1 VTTPRAAR
9 PGAASLALLM
19 ILVITAAWWALALWP
34 AGDVAPEWLVRTRA
48 ACFGSVPGGLPDPGG
63 WILLIGEP
71 LGMLGVLLVVWGDGL
86 KGDFRRLQADQRWRF
101 AVLGLAAV
109 MMVGVGV
116 LGRRVVRATA
126 LGAAEPF
133 ETAGA
138 PTRVDVDASWI
149 TLTDQFGRRT
159 SPADFNGRPML
170 LTFAFGHCVTV
181 CPIVVHESLAARRE
195 SGRSDVPVLVVTVD
209 PWRDTPERLAA
220 MAVEWGLDP
229 GDRVLSGSVTEVE
242 RTLDRLGIGR
252 RRDERTGDIEHAAT
266 VLVLDDR
273 GYIEWRLDGGWRRL
287 PELLASRR

>member
-1 VTTPRAAR
+1 MTTPRAAR

-159 SPADFNGRPML
+159 SVADFNGRPML
-170 LTFAFGHCVTV
+170 LTFAFGHCATV
-181 CPIVVHESLAARRE
+181 CPIVVHETLAARRE

-242 RTLDRLGIGR
+242 GTLDRLGIGR

-266 VLVLDDR
+266 VLVLDER
-273 GYIEWRLDGGWRRL
+273 GYIEWRLDGGWSRL